1 MTALIKIDGEYANWI
16 KDLSLRFRQS
26 QIKAAIRV
34 NSEMLRFYFS
44 LGADIVNKK
53 AESRWGDGFFKN
65 LSRDLQNALPGVRGF
80 SEKNLYYMK
89 LMYLLYRECF
99 EKFPQDVGK
108 IGNHNLFNPDDL
120 FSIPWSHHRYIID
133 KCKKDTDKALFYV
146 RKTLENNWSR
156 NVLLNFLDTNLYE
169 RQGKAVSNFKSTL
182 PSIEDIEKELGNRN

>member
-16 KDLSLRFRQS
+16 KD
-26 QIKAAIRV
+26 
-34 NSEMLRFYFS
+34 
-44 LGADIVNKK
+44 
-53 AESRWGDGFFKN
+53 FFKN
-65 LSRDLQNALPGVRGF
+65 LSRDLQNALPGARGF

-120 FSIPWSHHRYIID
+120 FSISWSHHRYIID

-156 NVLLNFLDTNLYE
+156 NIY
-169 RQGKAVSNFKSTL
+169 
-182 PSIEDIEKELGNRN
+182 

>member
-1 MTALIKIDGEYANWI
+1 MQEELTKVYDVMTALIKIDGEYANWI

-65 LSRDLQNALPGVRGF
+65 LSRDLQNALPGVKGF

-120 FSIPWSHHRYIID
+120 FSISWSHHRYIID

-156 NVLLNFLDTNLYE
+156 NIY
-169 RQGKAVSNFKSTL
+169 
-182 PSIEDIEKELGNRN
+182 

>member
-1 MTALIKIDGEYANWI
+1 MQEELTKVYDVMTALIKIDGEYANWI
-16 KDLSLRFRQS
+16 KD
-26 QIKAAIRV
+26 
-34 NSEMLRFYFS
+34 
-44 LGADIVNKK
+44 
-53 AESRWGDGFFKN
+53 FFKN
-65 LSRDLQNALPGVRGF
+65 LSRDLQNALPGVKGF

-120 FSIPWSHHRYIID
+120 FSISWSHHRYIID

-156 NVLLNFLDTNLYE
+156 NIY
-169 RQGKAVSNFKSTL
+169 
-182 PSIEDIEKELGNRN
+182 

>member
-1 MTALIKIDGEYANWI
+1 MTTLIKIDGDYANWI

-53 AESRWGDGFFKN
+53 AESRWGDSFFKN
-65 LSRDLQNALPGVRGF
+65 LSRDMQNELPGVRGF

-89 LMYLLYRECF
+89 LMYLLYRELF

-108 IGNHNLFNPDDL
+108 INNHDLFNPNDL
-120 FSIPWSHHRYIID
+120 FSISWSHHRHIID
-133 KCKKDTDKALFYV
+133 KCKKDTNKALFYG

-156 NVLLNFLDTNLYE
+156 SVLLNFLDT
-169 RQGKAVSNFKSTL
+169 
-182 PSIEDIEKELGNRN
+182 DIL

>member
-1 MTALIKIDGEYANWI
+1 MQEELTKVYDVMTALIKIDGEYANWI
-16 KDLSLRFRQS
+16 KD
-26 QIKAAIRV
+26 
-34 NSEMLRFYFS
+34 
-44 LGADIVNKK
+44 
-53 AESRWGDGFFKN
+53 FFKN

-120 FSIPWSHHRYIID
+120 FSISWSHHRYIID

-156 NVLLNFLDTNLYE
+156 NIY
-169 RQGKAVSNFKSTL
+169 
-182 PSIEDIEKELGNRN
+182 

>member
-1 MTALIKIDGEYANWI
+1 MQGELTKVYDVMTALIKIDGEYANWI
-16 KDLSLRFRQS
+16 KD
-26 QIKAAIRV
+26 
-34 NSEMLRFYFS
+34 
-44 LGADIVNKK
+44 
-53 AESRWGDGFFKN
+53 FFKN
-65 LSRDLQNALPGVRGF
+65 LSRDLQNALPGVKGF

-120 FSIPWSHHRYIID
+120 FSISWSHHRYIID

-156 NVLLNFLDTNLYE
+156 NIY
-169 RQGKAVSNFKSTL
+169 
-182 PSIEDIEKELGNRN
+182 

>member
-16 KDLSLRFRQS
+16 KD
-26 QIKAAIRV
+26 
-34 NSEMLRFYFS
+34 
-44 LGADIVNKK
+44 
-53 AESRWGDGFFKN
+53 FFKN

-120 FSIPWSHHRYIID
+120 FSISWSHHRYIID

-146 RKTLENNWSR
+146 RKTLENNCSR
-156 NVLLNFLDTNLYE
+156 NIY
-169 RQGKAVSNFKSTL
+169 
-182 PSIEDIEKELGNRN
+182 

>member
-1 MTALIKIDGEYANWI
+1 MLIMTTLIKIDGDYANWI

-53 AESRWGDGFFKN
+53 AESRWGDSFFKN
-65 LSRDLQNALPGVRGF
+65 LSRDMQNELPGVRGF

-89 LMYLLYRECF
+89 LMYLLYRELF

-108 IGNHNLFNPDDL
+108 INNHDLFNPNDL
-120 FSIPWSHHRYIID
+120 FSISWSHHRHIID
-133 KCKKDTDKALFYV
+133 KCKKDTNKALFYG

-156 NVLLNFLDTNLYE
+156 SVLLNFLDT
-169 RQGKAVSNFKSTL
+169 
-182 PSIEDIEKELGNRN
+182 DIL

>member
-1 MTALIKIDGEYANWI
+1 MYCDGLILQEELTKVYDVMTALIKIDGEYANWI
-16 KDLSLRFRQS
+16 KD
-26 QIKAAIRV
+26 
-34 NSEMLRFYFS
+34 
-44 LGADIVNKK
+44 
-53 AESRWGDGFFKN
+53 FFKN

-120 FSIPWSHHRYIID
+120 FSISWSHHRYIID

-156 NVLLNFLDTNLYE
+156 NIY
-169 RQGKAVSNFKSTL
+169 
-182 PSIEDIEKELGNRN
+182 

>member
-16 KDLSLRFRQS
+16 KD
-26 QIKAAIRV
+26 
-34 NSEMLRFYFS
+34 
-44 LGADIVNKK
+44 
-53 AESRWGDGFFKN
+53 FFKN
-65 LSRDLQNALPGVRGF
+65 LSRDLQNALPGVKGF

-120 FSIPWSHHRYIID
+120 FSISWSHHRYIID

-156 NVLLNFLDTNLYE
+156 NIY
-169 RQGKAVSNFKSTL
+169 
-182 PSIEDIEKELGNRN
+182 

>member
-65 LSRDLQNALPGVRGF
+65 LGRDLQNALPGVRGF

-120 FSIPWSHHRYIID
+120 FSILWSHHRYIID

-156 NVLLNFLDTNLYE
+156 NIY
-169 RQGKAVSNFKSTL
+169 
-182 PSIEDIEKELGNRN
+182 